1 MSPQTIAGS
10 PVDIRVHEVPGG
22 GWMAWGRI
30 LGDVKSPMDLV
41 EARGPSRDEAESQC
55 RERLER
61 LIHVRV
67 GGAE

>member
-1 MSPQTIAGS
+1 MSPETIAGS
-10 PVDIRVHEVPGG
+10 WVDVRALKSPGY
-22 GWMAWGRI
+22 GWIAYGRI
-30 LGDVKSPMDLV
+30 LGDAEPPMDSV
-41 EARGPSRDEAESQC
+41 EARASSRAEAESLC